1 VPSAVG
7 EATFATVELV
17 SGRTISEPGS
27 GTPGA
32 LRLVR
37 SLTPNLPTQA
47 VVSDRDPY
55 TSTVEALDRA
65 VLDAQISRLNTGD
78 QGLVRRRLG
87 LVGENVAPAKDNEVR
102 LGEDRALGKLR
113 HPCVQRPAADR
124 LNSESA

>member
-1 VPSAVG
+1 MPSAVG
-7 EATFATVELV
+7 GITFATVELV

-27 GTPGA
+27 GT

-37 SLTPNLPTQA
+37 NITPNLPPGSGVTS
-47 VVSDRDPY
+47 VDPY
-55 TSTVEALDRA
+55 TSTVDALDRA
-65 VLDAQISRLNTGD
+65 VLDAQISRLNVND

-87 LVGENVAPAKDNEVR
+87 LTGDMVAPAKDNEVR

-113 HPCVQRPAADR
+113 HPCVQRPATDR